1 MCIHV
6 HVDNVG
12 RFLETD
18 EFYRNQF
25 ETGTSCGA
33 LDDGNVIR
41 KALTTSKRM
50 RNPYTSPRNG
60 PFRPEIA
67 RVLTRLGRSGAKK
80 WPGVGEGA
88 LRRLL

>member
-1 MCIHV
+1 MCVHV
-6 HVDNVG
+6 HIDNVG

-41 KALTTSKRM
+41 KAPDDLERSSKSPISG
-50 RNPYTSPRNG
+50 RNPSIFVSNR
-60 PFRPEIA
+60 PFWAPFGA
-67 RVLTRLGRSGAKK
+67 GTR
-80 WPGVGEGA
+80 
-88 LRRLL
+88 